1 MDDPSQLGVRPTAAS
16 ALLELPAAAR
26 LASWGSAAL
35 AGRCSPDEA
44 AVAVPAAD
52 DPPHRVTGLPGE
64 TGSVSVAYALGRL
77 RALGATGLRLV
88 LPRPGDVSAL
98 PGPARFNAAALEAG
112 AAVLAVGAG
121 LGLLPAGRAQ
131 WQSYA
136 VGALAPASRS
146 LRDAD
151 RELTS
156 AVREAARELAALDVA
171 RWDPAAARLLGGRA
185 AASPLP
191 PAAPVSA
198 HALLAKARRMVAVA
212 EVAMASDGGAL
223 QASAMAARRTALG
236 DLADAARRAIE
247 VTCSTTDDG

>member
-1 MDDPSQLGVRPTAAS
+1 MEDTPRVGVRPGAAP

-35 AGRCSPDEA
+35 VGRCSPDDA
-44 AVAVPAAD
+44 AASVHAAD

-64 TGSVSVAYALGRL
+64 PGAVSVAYALGRL

-98 PGPARFNAAALEAG
+98 PGPARFNTAALEAG
-112 AAVLAVGAG
+112 AAVLAVGAD

-136 VGALAPASRS
+136 VGTLRPTPRS

-156 AVREAARELAALDVA
+156 AVRRAAEELAALDVA
-171 RWDPAAARLLGGRA
+171 RWDPAAAGLLGGPVG
-185 AASPLP
+185 ASPLP
-191 PAAPVSA
+191 RTAPAPA
-198 HALLAKARRMVAVA
+198 HALLAKAQRLVAVA
-212 EVAMASDGGAL
+212 EVALASDGGAL
-223 QASAMAARRTALG
+223 QASAMARRRTALG

-247 VTCSTTDDG
+247 AACSTTDH